1 MTDIGVLTAS
11 DERAL
16 VAALTAGTLSEVAP
30 EEIPSFEAD
39 RDVYL
44 DGGQPRAASRVDRQL
59 GIGLEIAVMLT
70 PAVVAAARAVVRIL
84 AEALA
89 DSAVSETKAAVAAWV
104 HHVLHPGKAAAP
116 ASAFSSQEFALI
128 RTTVL
133 KVCRQMRTD
142 DGDAELIA
150 DALIGRLATAAGPSA
165 PA

>member
-1 MTDIGVLTAS
+1 MTDIGVLSAS

-44 DGGQPRAASRVDRQL
+44 NGGQPRAAGRVDRQL

-104 HHVLHPGKAAAP
+104 HHVLHPGKAAVPAP
-116 ASAFSSQEFALI
+116 TFSSQDLSLI
-128 RTTVL
+128 RTTVRE
-133 KVCRQMRTD
+133 VCRQMRTD
-142 DGDAELIA
+142 DHDAELIS
-150 DALIGRLATAAGPSA
+150 DALVGRLVTAASLNA